1 MGNKFFIRYITNSN
15 VIESQY
21 LKYPGDI
28 YIEINSRFRNED
40 YAMDLLLWA
49 EQAQPGDRYSDTN
62 VIIQA
67 L

>member
-1 MGNKFFIRYITNSN
+1 MGDKFFIRYITNSN